1 MFEAEARPIRA
12 LLLAG
17 GLLACSGPVVE
28 DVESVPESSPSTIA
42 VGDTSTRARAADG
55 SFISWREHLIDDR
68 ELGGVA
74 ISGSDGL
81 AMADLDLDGFLDIA
95 SVHES
100 DTEYDGVADGHVRL
114 AFGSADPDRW
124 QLRTVAEGERAA
136 APEDVVITDLT
147 GDGYPDL
154 VVACELAHVL
164 FLANPGP
171 DARTA
176 PWPHLVLPGTLGRG
190 SFIRVA
196 AGDLDGDGRAEVAA
210 ANKGAQ
216 NPGQVERTPGP
227 ISWFSIEGD
236 PLQGASWV
244 EHELIRVD
252 WPINVEMVD
261 LDADG
266 DLDLFAGSRGEFR
279 VMWFENTG
287 ASPIAF
293 EYHEIEISGRTEA
306 LEPRPPAFPTDR
318 AIAAGFNVA
327 FWDFN
332 GDGRLDLA
340 VREGDFLVWLE
351 QPELIDS
358 AWALHS
364 IGSIT
369 PDSVVGFTV
378 ADINGDG
385 RSDVFVGAYS
395 AGPRDHD
402 GDVGP
407 GDALGGLAWFEN
419 TGEVGDPWIRHDVS
433 RRKRGMF
440 DELIARDMD
449 GDGDL
454 DFVGT
459 RGNSAPWDGVFWLEQ
474 VRSEAAGPSFE
485 RARSQ
490 DSEEMT
496 RPLHEYLWTL

>member
-1 MFEAEARPIRA
+1 MSDVEARPIQA
-12 LLLAG
+12 LLLVG
-17 GLLACSGPVVE
+17 GLLACSGPAE
-28 DVESVPESSPSTIA
+28 HDADSVPKDPPSTVVVA
-42 VGDTSTRARAADG
+42 DASTRAQAADG
-55 SFISWREHLIDDR
+55 SFISWKEHIIDDR

-100 DTEYDGVADGHVRL
+100 DTEYDGVADGHVRV
-114 AFGSADPDRW
+114 AFGGADPDQW

-136 APEDVVITDLT
+136 AAEDVVLTDLN
-147 GDGYPDL
+147 GDGHPDM

-196 AGDLDGDGRAEVAA
+196 AGDFDGDGRVEIAA

-216 NPGQVERTPGP
+216 YPGENRSQGP

-236 PLQGASWV
+236 PLEAASWV

-287 ASPIAF
+287 ASPIAL
-293 EYHEIEISGRTEA
+293 EYHEIEVSGRTEA
-306 LEPRPPAFPTDR
+306 LAPRPADFPTDR
-318 AIAAGFNVA
+318 ALTAGFNVA
-327 FWDFN
+327 FWDFS
-332 GDGRLDLA
+332 GDGRLDVA

-351 QPELIDS
+351 QPEDIDS
-358 AWALHS
+358 AWSLHP
-364 IGSIT
+364 IGSLS
-369 PDSVVGFTV
+369 PDSLVGFTV

-385 RSDVFVGAYS
+385 ASDLFAGAYS
-395 AGPRDHD
+395 AGPRDRD

-407 GDALGGLAWFEN
+407 EDALGGLAWFEN
-419 TGEVGDPWIRHDVS
+419 PGDAGDSWTRHDVS

-440 DELIARDMD
+440 DEFIARDMD
-449 GDGDL
+449 GDGDV
-454 DFVGT
+454 DFVST

-474 VRSEAAGPSFE
+474 VRSEDAVSSFE
-485 RARSQ
+485 RARDL
-490 DSEEMT
+490 DSEEMP
-496 RPLHEYLWTL
+496 RPMDEH